1 MLAPRWP
8 RFCRQETPLRRSPG
22 VVAAAY
28 NPSMQ
33 ARPYGGTG
41 ILVSA
46 LGLGAGQLGDA
57 RLEEAQAAD
66 LIAAALDGG
75 ITLIDTAPSY
85 GLSEQRL
92 GRHLGARRDQVV
104 LSTKL
109 GYGVEGI
116 PDWTGPCI
124 TAGVEQALR
133 VLRTDRL
140 DIAHLHSCPW
150 PVLAADEVIAALVAA
165 RDAGKVRAIA
175 CSGENED
182 LAYAL
187 GRPEFDGYMASLNL
201 FDQRVIDDALPR
213 LGGRG
218 FIAKRPVANHPW
230 RFTERPVG
238 DYCEPY
244 WERWQAMGLD
254 SGGLDWGESALRFA
268 LSIPGV
274 SSAIVGTG
282 RPEHLR
288 EALAWAA
295 QGPLAAADV
304 ARWRDGFRAHDR
316 GWTGQV

>member
-1 MLAPRWP
+1 
-8 RFCRQETPLRRSPG
+8 
-22 VVAAAY
+22 
-28 NPSMQ
+28 MQ
-33 ARPYGGTG
+33 HRGYGRTG
-41 ILVSA
+41 LEVSA

-57 RLEEAQAAD
+57 RLSDDEAARLIDAAV
-66 LIAAALDGG
+66 DGG

-92 GRHLGARRDQVV
+92 GRHLGVRRDAVV

-150 PVLAADEVIAALVAA
+150 QVLAADEVIAALVAA
-165 RDAGKVRAIA
+165 REAGKVRAIA
-175 CSGENED
+175 YSGENED

-187 GRPEFDGYMASLNL
+187 GRPDFDGFMASLNL
-201 FDQRVIDDALPR
+201 FDQRVIDEALPR
-213 LGGRG
+213 LDGRG

-230 RFTERPVG
+230 RFAERPVG
-238 DYCEPY
+238 DYCGPY
-244 WERWQAMGLD
+244 WDRWQAMGLD
-254 SGGLDWGESALRFA
+254 AEGLDWGELALRFT

-282 RPEHLR
+282 RVAHLR
-288 EALAWAA
+288 EAVEWAGN
-295 QGPLAAADV
+295 GPLPAAST
-304 ARWRDGFRAHDR
+304 ARWRQAFQAHDR
-316 GWTGQV
+316 GWTGQI

>member
-1 MLAPRWP
+1 
-8 RFCRQETPLRRSPG
+8 
-22 VVAAAY
+22 
-28 NPSMQ
+28 MQ
-33 ARPYGGTG
+33 HRPYGHSG
-41 ILVSA
+41 LNVSA

-57 RLEEAQAAD
+57 RLSEAEAAD

-92 GRHLGARRDQVV
+92 GRHLGARRDAVV

-150 PVLAADEVIAALVAA
+150 QVLAADEVIAALVAA
-165 RDAGKVRAIA
+165 REAGKLRAIA
-175 CSGENED
+175 YSGENQN

-187 GRPEFDGYMASLNL
+187 GRPEFDGFMASLNL
-201 FDQRVIDDALPR
+201 FDQRVIDEALPR
-213 LGGRG
+213 LAGRG

-244 WERWQAMGLD
+244 WQRWQAMGLD
-254 SGGLDWGESALRFA
+254 AGGLDWGELALRFT
-268 LSIPGV
+268 LSVPGV
-274 SSAIVGTG
+274 AGAVVGTG

-288 EALAWAA
+288 QAIAWAA
-295 QGPLAAADV
+295 EGELPAAV
-304 ARWRDGFRAHDR
+304 IGRWHDAFRAHDR
-316 GWTGQV
+316 DWTGQV